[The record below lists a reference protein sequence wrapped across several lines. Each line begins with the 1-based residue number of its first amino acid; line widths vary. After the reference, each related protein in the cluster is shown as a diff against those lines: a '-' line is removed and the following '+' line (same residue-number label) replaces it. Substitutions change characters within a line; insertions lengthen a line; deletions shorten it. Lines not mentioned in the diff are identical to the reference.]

1 MLGSLPSALLESPGS
16 ADKDDDLD
24 MLIIDVST
32 AAQHAKALAWADAVV
47 GHLCAI
53 EDARDSI
60 LMVLLM
66 PEVCRFIRPQCWL
79 HRLACAARSHS
90 RMAACGFPLHCLSPC
105 LHHCTKRA

>member
-1 MLGSLPSALLESPGS
+1 VLGSLPSALIESPGS
-16 ADKDDDLD
+16 GDKDDDLD

-32 AAQHAKALAWADAVV
+32 AAQHDKALAWADAVV

-66 PEVCRFIRPQCWL
+66 PEVCCVLRPHCWL
-79 HRLACAARSHS
+79 YR
-90 RMAACGFPLHCLSPC
+90 
-105 LHHCTKRA
+105 